1 MKLIMNMCLP
11 HWCTPSDYL
20 WMLDSFP
27 QPAENKKTK
36 ECRKITVMKNKN
48 LLGLH
53 TKMISSNMAH
63 REPRTLFLKNYLCET
78 FKETLKVDF

>member
-1 MKLIMNMCLP
+1 MCLP

-36 ECRKITVMKNKN
+36 ECRKMTVMQINK
-48 LLGLH
+48 
-53 TKMISSNMAH
+53 SFWSAY
-63 REPRTLFLKNYLCET
+63 KNYKLNHGAQRAKDTLLKTKYFCET